1 MALRDNPSDVRPR
14 GGRPPGYLN
23 KRAPAKEAFRHHQAD
38 RERYER
44 AGLGPGEAYRGLWR
58 HLHDVLDD
66 MKAAKAANDE
76 PSRRWFSK
84 EYSQTL
90 FRILPYERPR
100 LQTVQLQGDP
110 DRPVMNQE
118 QMAEVIAKM
127 LTQEEIAILD
137 RVAIKLVTHAGGGT
151 TFDTAGN
158 LIGGIGASRR
168 GRPEPGQPRRRKASP
183 AAGKARWSG

>member
-1 MALRDNPSDVRPR
+1 MALRDNPSDVRRR

-76 PSRRWFSK
+76 PSRRFFMH
-84 EYSQTL
+84 EYSLTL
-90 FRILPYERPR
+90 YRLLPFERPR
-100 LQTVQLQGDP
+100 LKTITLQGDP
-110 DRPVMNQE
+110 DRPVMSQE
-118 QMAEVIAKM
+118 QQMAEVVAKM

-151 TFDTAGN
+151 TFDTAGD
-158 LIGGIGASRR
+158 LIGGIDASRG
-168 GRPEPGQPRRRKASP
+168 GRADEGPARRRSAYRRLRA
-183 AAGKARWSG
+183 AAG